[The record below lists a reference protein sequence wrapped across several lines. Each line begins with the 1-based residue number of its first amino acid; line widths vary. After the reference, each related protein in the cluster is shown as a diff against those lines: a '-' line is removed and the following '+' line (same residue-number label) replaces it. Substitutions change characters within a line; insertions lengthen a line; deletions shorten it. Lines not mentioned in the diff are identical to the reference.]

1 MRRPEQGLSGHGVGL
16 SFCTRVPYFS
26 SSLHLSHFLQRRIW
40 CLFEYLHALVSGA
53 DLEIFLP
60 TAELKQG
67 LDGLD
72 SLAVSMDVR
81 QAEASRPADIA
92 MIHAE
97 IEALMGMD
105 AMNSRLRQALKDGA
119 AQVQSQLEQ
128 VLQLEQLF

>member
-1 MRRPEQGLSGHGVGL
+1 M
-16 SFCTRVPYFS
+16 
-26 SSLHLSHFLQRRIW
+26 
-40 CLFEYLHALVSGA
+40 SGA

-67 LDGLD
+67 LGGLN

-97 IEALMGMD
+97 IEELMGMD

-119 AQVQSQLEQ
+119 AQVHSHLEQ